1 MRVWNVCFS
10 SRQEQGRTS
19 SPALIYAERHVQQ
32 SPIMKSEEARRVSLW
47 ATRTMEDRPS
57 LSLEGLVRLEYKF
70 SNADPVV
77 RYPLSS
83 SHYSMIF
90 VLCVAL

>member
-1 MRVWNVCFS
+1 
-10 SRQEQGRTS
+10 
-19 SPALIYAERHVQQ
+19 
-32 SPIMKSEEARRVSLW
+32 MKSEEARRVSLW
-47 ATRTMEDRPS
+47 PTRTMEDRSS

-70 SNADPVV
+70 NSADPVV

-83 SHYSMIF
+83 SHINVSTACF